1 MEVIIYFDKVK
12 IDSGSSSV
20 IIPGEQI
27 RRVYSEFRAN
37 TNFAGGNYVVTVVD
51 TEGRGFDIPLD
62 AVTSPK
68 SWTNDFK
75 GASYAVEQISAIAGA
90 ILALGI
96 SELTGDVAAG
106 PGSGT
111 QVATLANTAVTPGSY
126 TNANITVDSKGRVTL
141 AANGTAGTGDV
152 VGPASATDNA
162 IARYDLTTG
171 KLIQNSTVLL
181 DDNGKLGQVDAIDF
195 DITPTSAPAAGRMI
209 WDSTEGSPAAGLL
222 GGNVTAL
229 LGTDLHVLCYNDTGS
244 PMSKGEVVRVNGSS
258 GTRLKIAYAQ
268 ADGDPNSAETIGL
281 VAETI
286 GNNASGYVIT
296 RGLIRSINTNAFN
309 EGDVLYLSP
318 TIPGG
323 LTNVKPQAPDH
334 MVRIGYCIKKAG
346 GAGIIYVDPL
356 NGFELDELHD
366 VRIITPATNTCGL
379 YWNAVS
385 SVWENLTPANA
396 RTALGLGTAATANT
410 GDFDAAGSAAAA
422 QAAAIAAAAT
432 DATTKA
438 NAAAAASVPIA
449 LLDAK
454 GDLITASADNTPFRL
469 QAGTDGAVLHAD
481 STATGGLSYGF
492 TGIHVP
498 HVPPSGSYVIPTVVS
513 LALATIGGAAGRIDF
528 YPFVPAKTFT
538 IDRLA
543 LEVTTLIAAS
553 QLKIGIYSDLAGIP
567 DALLLGTGNLDGGS
581 NGVKFEAAAF
591 TFVAGTP
598 YWLAVHYSS
607 TTTVR
612 GIAVGGLIQLAYP
625 AAGGTALSTVRR
637 ATVTYASGLPNPAP
651 AATLNGATAPVVM
664 LRVA

>member
-51 TEGRGFDIPLD
+51 TEGRSFDIPLD

-90 ILALGI
+90 ILTLGI
-96 SELTGDVAAG
+96 SELTGDVTAG

-111 QVATLANTAVTPGSY
+111 QVATLSNTPVTPGSY
-126 TNANITVDSKGRVTL
+126 TNANITVDSKGRVTS
-141 AANGTAGTGDV
+141 AANGTGAGGDV

-162 IARYDLTTG
+162 IARYNLTTG
-171 KLIQNSTVLL
+171 KLIQNSVVLL

-195 DITPTSAPAAGRMI
+195 NVTPVTAAVERRLQ
-209 WDSTEGSPAAGLL
+209 WYNTEGTLDLGLR
-222 GGNVTAL
+222 GGNVNAL
-229 LGTDLHVLCYNDTGS
+229 LGVDLHIYCYNDTGS
-244 PMSKGEVVRVNGSS
+244 PFVKGEVVRVNGSS
-258 GTRLKIAYAQ
+258 GQRLKIAYAQ

-286 GNNASGYVIT
+286 GNNSSGFVIT
-296 RGLIRSINTNAFN
+296 KGLIRNINTNAFN

-366 VRIITPATNTCGL
+366 VRITTPATNTCGL

-396 RTALGLGTAATANT
+396 RTALGLGTAATQASTAFQSADATLTALAGLDATAGLVEQT
-410 GDFDAAGSAAAA
+410 GADTFTKR
-422 QAAAIAAAAT
+422 AIGVGT
-432 DATTKA
+432 DASIPARSDADARYIRSQFAVLGTTFTT
-438 NAAAAASVPIA
+438 NSGTYVNVTGWS
-449 LLDAK
+449 LTLDANSTY
-454 GDLITASADNTPFRL
+454 IVEIIAML
-469 QAGTDGAVLHAD
+469 Q
-481 STATGGLSYGF
+481 SSNTATGANLSMTVSGTPTHRTFDRRAFSAATTAADGVINTDDGGAVIATVDTINTNRPVNMTGLVV
-492 TGIHVP
+492 TGASP
-498 HVPPSGSYVIPTVVS
+498 
-513 LALATIGGAAGRIDF
+513 ATIQPRAIRGGSANNISVMGGA
-528 YPFVPAKTFT
+528 T
-538 IDRLA
+538 I
-543 LEVTTLIAAS
+543 IAR
-553 QLKIGIYSDLAGIP
+553 K
-567 DALLLGTGNLDGGS
+567 
-581 NGVKFEAAAF
+581 
-591 TFVAGTP
+591 
-598 YWLAVHYSS
+598 
-607 TTTVR
+607 
-612 GIAVGGLIQLAYP
+612 
-625 AAGGTALSTVRR
+625 
-637 ATVTYASGLPNPAP
+637 
-651 AATLNGATAPVVM
+651 VV
-664 LRVA
+664 